1 LPRQVHR
8 DDPTVAVSNNEDVLD
23 VVLSADDL
31 VPDGDGVVLRV
42 LAPGDTLGLSF
53 VINVS
58 ILICVEDDNSIAS
71 LDGS

>member
-1 LPRQVHR
+1 VG
-8 DDPTVAVSNNEDVLD
+8 NNEDVLD
-23 VVLSADDL
+23 VVLSADEL

-42 LAPGDTLGLSF
+42 LAPGDTLRLSF

-71 LDGS
+71 LKHCSNQI